1 MLNRRI
7 LRIKA
12 FKVLYSYA
20 ENPTMDLKEARRQLK
35 LSCEAVRD
43 LYLFMLAVISPL
55 TNEART
61 RIEAARGKFNPTE
74 EEKHPNL
81 KFVNNSIASILDQ
94 DPDFTKIISKKKF
107 SWDQYDAFLR
117 KLYDSIRSKEY
128 FKSYMMSGDS
138 SISEDAALFTRIFEE
153 EFVDSADLES
163 ILEDMSIYWNDDL
176 AYSLTYCCHSFADF
190 AAGRRWS
197 LPDLYLDDDNFAM
210 DLLDAAYSG
219 FDRYYGLVAASVP
232 GWDRDRL
239 FVTDLALIITGLAEA
254 WRFSDIPSKVTI
266 NEYVEISKFYG
277 TQKSRSFVNGLLDK
291 IIMNN
296 FNKKS

>member
-20 ENPTMDLKEARRQLK
+20 ENPAMDLKEAQKQLR

-43 LYLFMLAVISPL
+43 LYLFMLAIVSPL
-55 TNEART
+55 TNEAKT

-81 KFVNNSIASILDQ
+81 KFVNNSIAPLLDQ
-94 DPDFTKIISKKKF
+94 DPDFQKIISKKKL

-117 KLYDSIRSKEY
+117 KLYDSIRTKEY
-128 FKSYMMSGDS
+128 YKTYMESADS
-138 SISEDAALFTRIFEE
+138 SLSADAELFTRIFEE
-153 EFVDSADLES
+153 EFVDSPDLES

-176 AYSLTYCCHSFADF
+176 AYSLTYCCHTFADF

-197 LPDLYLDDDNFAM
+197 LPDLYQDNDNFSR

-219 FDRYYGLVAASVP
+219 YERYYGLIADAVP
-232 GWDRDRL
+232 GWDKDRL
-239 FVTDLALIITGLAEA
+239 FITDLALIITGLAEA
-254 WRFSDIPSKVTI
+254 WRFPDIPARVTI
-266 NEYVEISKFYG
+266 NEFVEISKYYG

-291 IIMNN
+291 IIKDN
-296 FNKKS
+296 FNKRT